1 MHARLLRNQRFAMI
15 DHDLSRLRRM
25 RRYTDPFED
34 EGPSPDREGYVK
46 WFGLW
51 VREPTLF
58 AVGFSLAG
66 VMLGLVMAR
75 ALLVG
80 RAAWLPA
87 GEWWFEI
94 GFLAVIVLMCG
105 VSCSMFVCGSVAVRR
120 QIRHMNAQMARW
132 DDATPEE
139 VEEIVRAAD
148 RRFYRRIWRRTVF
161 WLVVMVALLV
171 IVGTTWLFPWGG
183 TVAFVASIA
192 AVVVASV
199 VWSWQGDRVLSVV
212 GRRMKR
218 SP

>member
-1 MHARLLRNQRFAMI
+1 MI
-15 DHDLSRLRRM
+15 DRDLSQLRRM

-34 EGPSPDREGYVK
+34 EAPSADREGYVK
-46 WFGLW
+46 WLGLW

-58 AVGFSLAG
+58 AVGFSLVG
-66 VMLGLVMAR
+66 VMLALVIAR

-94 GFLAVIVLMCG
+94 GFLAGIVLMCG
-105 VSCSMFVCGSVAVRR
+105 VSCSMFVCGSIAVRR

-139 VEEIVRAAD
+139 VEEIVRATD
-148 RRFYRRIWRRTVF
+148 RRLNRRIWTRTIL
-161 WLVVMVALLV
+161 WLIAMAVLFA
-171 IVGTTWLFPWGG
+171 IFGTTWLLPWGG
-183 TVAFVASIA
+183 IAAFVSSMVA
-192 AVVVASV
+192 AVVVSV
-199 VWSWQGDRVLSVV
+199 LWTWQGDRVLSL
-212 GRRMKR
+212 GSRRVKR

>member
-1 MHARLLRNQRFAMI
+1 MI
-15 DHDLSRLRRM
+15 DRDLSHLRRM
-25 RRYTDPFED
+25 RRYADPFED
-34 EGPSPDREGYVK
+34 AEPSADREGYVK

-58 AVGFSLAG
+58 AIGLSLAG
-66 VMLGLVMAR
+66 AMLALVITR
-75 ALLVG
+75 ALLVD

-94 GFLAVIVLMCG
+94 GFLASIVLMCG
-105 VSCSMFVCGSVAVRR
+105 VCCSMLVCGSIAIRR
-120 QIRHMNAQMARW
+120 RIRHMNAQMARW

-148 RRFYRRIWRRTVF
+148 RTFNRRIWRRTIF
-161 WLVVMVALLV
+161 WLVAMAALFV

-183 TVAFVASIA
+183 TVAFVASVVA
-192 AVVVASV
+192 AVAASV
-199 VWSWQGDRVLSVV
+199 VWSWQGDRIWSLGS
-212 GRRMKR
+212 RRVKR